1 MNNSTTAAQLAEVET
16 GFFTGIL
23 TFLLLPWVS
32 YIVITIFFIALII
45 FHERGQIGWSH
56 IVFIIIV
63 AYLLFKFNITDFKSI
78 INNPLPILKWV
89 IIYLI
94 VGMAWSFLKWYL
106 YLRNTLE
113 EFNNTK
119 EQIASS
125 IKQTSNEK
133 YDKEIF
139 KRKLFS
145 VFQYEK
151 NGIKIEQ
158 SAIIETINVVLSE
171 GKETKSVPLDIH
183 EYKIINPQITKCKAL
198 VVSWIMHWPASLVW
212 TLINDPIKKIINY
225 IFKFIKSTFQKIS
238 DKMFKSVKSEL

>member
-1 MNNSTTAAQLAEVET
+1 MNFLSILMNNSTTAAQLAEVET

-56 IVFIIIV
+56 TVFIIIV

-171 GKETKSVPLDIH
+171 GMDGERRHRHMDARELRAGHGHVLRLFRAGNERHAACELHGRGGAGGLWQKRGRCD
-183 EYKIINPQITKCKAL
+183 
-198 VVSWIMHWPASLVW
+198 PA
-212 TLINDPIKKIINY
+212 
-225 IFKFIKSTFQKIS
+225 
-238 DKMFKSVKSEL
+238 ERR